1 MGSMTS
7 RIHKEF
13 TDDDLTKIAS
23 TYHAWRGEKK
33 DGDYHYVA
41 GYSKAASL
49 YVSRWLDRCPAESER
64 INLNHTISCRP

>member
-1 MGSMTS
+1 MTS
-7 RIHKEF
+7 PKLPALITLGAAK
-13 TDDDLTKIAS
+13 
-23 TYHAWRGEKK
+23 KK